1 MGSLKVGIVGATG
14 FGGLELIRLL
24 KQHPEINELILYSS
38 SKKDEQI
45 QSVYPH
51 LNGLAEGT
59 LQAIDHEKMPEQVEV
74 LFSSAPTGVSAS
86 LLPPLLDKGM
96 RIIDLAGDYRLK
108 KQGEY
113 EQWYKKEPPER
124 KWVEKAVYGM
134 PEYNRENIKSAQL
147 IANPGCY
154 PTAALLGLLPLVTKN
169 LIDTKS
175 IIIDAKSGISGAGA
189 VPSFTAHFPVAND
202 NLQIY
207 KVNRHQHIPEI
218 EQMLHHYSKTK
229 DPITFNTH
237 LVPMTRGIM
246 NTMYATVNEGTTER
260 EIEDTFSEYAAQH
273 PFIRLSP
280 QGTFPYTKQVY
291 GSNYCD
297 IGWSFDTRTNRI
309 TTVAVI
315 DNLMKGAA
323 GQAVHNFNLMN
334 GFPENAGLQA
344 SPLFP

>member
-1 MGSLKVGIVGATG
+1 MKVGIVGATG

-24 KQHPEINELILYSS
+24 KQHPEVKEFILYSS
-38 SKKDEQI
+38 SKKGEHID
-45 QSVYPH
+45 SVYPH

-59 LQAIDHEKMPEQVEV
+59 LQAIDHERMPEQVDF

-86 LLPPLLDKGM
+86 LLPPLLEQGM

-108 KQGEY
+108 KQEEY
-113 EQWYKKEPPER
+113 RQWYKKEPPEQ

-134 PEYNRENIKSAQL
+134 PEYNRENIETSQL

-154 PTAALLGLLPLVTKN
+154 PTAALNGLLPLVTN
-169 LIDTKS
+169 SLIETKS

-189 VPSFTAHFPVAND
+189 VPSSAAHFPVAND

-207 KVNRHQHIPEI
+207 KVNQHQHIPEI
-218 EQMLHHYSKTK
+218 EQMLHHYSEAN

-246 NTMYATVNEGTTER
+246 NTMYATVEEGITER
-260 EIEDTFSEYAAQH
+260 EIKEAFFEYAEQH

-280 QGTFPYTKQVY
+280 QRTFPCTKQVL

-297 IGWSFDTRTNRI
+297 IGWSFDTRTNRL

-334 GFPENAGLQA
+334 GFPENTGLQA